1 MEPVDKNG
9 HALKVGDVISLRY
22 PRRDGKPDT
31 YTITAIREGEVQVPN
46 PEFRRL
52 CDSGRYSETVV
63 GMDAW
68 DHVPGHWLS
77 VRKSAKSR
85 SNLTQRADSVTFVRH
100 GKPIN
105 PESIQ
110 EAEKLRKEKAA
121 VKPFHPTKADRI
133 CYVLMHSGGPLSK
146 EEILRRVHVLE
157 NSQIPFRKT
166 SNGCYFL
173 KTKSNF
179 GSEHKASVI
188 LAGLIQPAGKVDRK
202 LVYTL
207 TPKGIDVAGRFV
219 KWFTQ
224 GVLKKKESGVQLLV

>member
-1 MEPVDKNG
+1 MEPVDKDG

-31 YTITAIREGEVQVPN
+31 YTITAIRESEVQVPN

-52 CDSGRYSETVV
+52 CDNGRYGETA

-68 DHVPGHWLS
+68 HYVPGHWLT

-85 SNLTQRADSVTFVRH
+85 SHLTVRADGITFVRH
-100 GKPIN
+100 GKPID
-105 PESIQ
+105 PGAVQ

-121 VKPFHPTKADRI
+121 AKPFRPTKADRI
-133 CYVLMHSGGPLSK
+133 CYVLMHSGGPLSR

-173 KTKSNF
+173 KTEGTF
-179 GSEHKASVI
+179 TQEHKASVI

-202 LVYTL
+202 IVYTL
-207 TPKGIDVAGRFV
+207 TPKGIKVAERFV

>member
-1 MEPVDKNG
+1 MEPVDKDG

-22 PRRDGKPDT
+22 PRWDGKPDT
-31 YTITAIREGEVQVPN
+31 YTITEIREGEVQVEN

-52 CDSGRYSETVV
+52 CDMGRYNETA
-63 GMDAW
+63 GIDTW
-68 DHVPGHWLS
+68 CYVPGHWLT

-85 SNLTQRADSVTFVRH
+85 SHRTQLADNVTFVRR
-100 GKPIN
+100 GKPID
-105 PESIQ
+105 PGAVQ

-133 CYVLMHSGGPLSK
+133 CYVLMHSDVPLSK

-157 NSQIPFRKT
+157 NSQIPFKKT

-173 KTKSNF
+173 KTKCSITR
-179 GSEHKASVI
+179 EHKASVI

-202 LVYTL
+202 IVYTL
-207 TPKGIDVAGRFV
+207 TPKGIKVAKRFV
-219 KWFTQ
+219 KWFTK